1 MKKKFGSL
9 WTVLAIMLLGMVLS
23 ACSQNKGS
31 TVSSS
36 QKDESVT
43 TPQTTALPRD
53 QKDESVTTPQAT
65 ELPRD
70 EDASLFVVEKGT
82 LVKYKGNF
90 DREREIVLPSDVKV
104 IGKKAFSL
112 GKNDRKKP
120 VGLLETLHLSIPAQV
135 KLEREAFAEMG
146 PMKIVFEEGRRII
159 EEEAFW
165 GSVRAGISSEVVL
178 PDTITTLKKRCFCNS
193 LGGSFLTVKLGNGVE
208 IIEDYALYGG
218 IYVDSIPASVKK
230 IGKEA
235 LGDWGRLPNDLP
247 EGVETLAS
255 YFLGLAYGKVY
266 IPASVKKIGIEAV
279 YWTEDDAIDQG
290 YVVAEDNPYYKSDD
304 NGCLYSKDGKTLY
317 YAYLPATHYK
327 IPDGVKTVYEKGL
340 HLGPDDEKDTVI
352 EGLDRVKV
360 VK

>member
-23 ACSQNKGS
+23 ACFQNKGS
-31 TVSSS
+31 TVLSS
-36 QKDESVT
+36 QKDESVVT
-43 TPQTTALPRD
+43 LQATALPRG

-70 EDASLFVVEKGT
+70 ESTDHFVIEQGK
-82 LVKYKGNF
+82 LVKYTGGF

-146 PMKIVFEEGRRII
+146 PMKIVFEEGRRVI

-165 GSVRAGISSEVVL
+165 GSVRAGIKSEVVL
-178 PDTITTLKKRCFCNS
+178 PDTITTLKKRCFCNF
-193 LGGSFLTVKLGNGVE
+193 GGSFLTVKLGSGVE
-208 IIEDYALYGG
+208 IIEDYALKGDF
-218 IYVDSIPASVKK
+218 VETIPSSVKK

-235 LGDWGRLPNDLP
+235 FGDWGWLPNDLP

-255 YFLGLAYGKVY
+255 HFLDLTYGKVY

-279 YWTEDDAIDQG
+279 GWTEDDAMDQG

-317 YAYLPATHYK
+317 YAYLPNAHYK

-352 EGLDRVKV
+352 EGLDRVKI

>member
-1 MKKKFGSL
+1 MEKKFGSL

-23 ACSQNKGS
+23 ACTQNKGS

-36 QKDESVT
+36 QKDES
-43 TPQTTALPRD
+43 AA
-53 QKDESVTTPQAT
+53 TPQAT
-65 ELPRD
+65 ELPRE
-70 EDASLFVVEKGT
+70 EDDSLFVVEKGT

-146 PMKIVFEEGRRII
+146 PMKIVFEEGRRVI

-165 GSVRAGISSEVVL
+165 GSVRAGIESEVVL
-178 PDTITTLKKRCFCNS
+178 PDTITTLKKRCFCNF
-193 LGGSFLTVKLGNGVE
+193 LCGPFLTVKLGSGVE
-208 IIEDYALYGG
+208 IIEDYALAGDF
-218 IYVDSIPASVKK
+218 VETIPSSVKK
-230 IGKEA
+230 IGKRA
-235 LGDWGRLPNDLP
+235 FGDWGRLPNDLP

-255 YFLGLAYGKVY
+255 EFLDLAYGKVY
-266 IPASVKKIGIEAV
+266 IPASVKKIGINAV
-279 YWTEDDAIDQG
+279 GWTEDGADQG
-290 YVVAEDNPYYKSDD
+290 YIVAEDNPYYKSDD

-317 YAYLPATHYK
+317 YAYLPDTGYR
-327 IPDGVKTVYEKGL
+327 IPDGVKTVYKKGL

-352 EGLDRVKV
+352 EGLDRVKI